1 MITDEAVTTII
12 EYLPQTLV
20 SLVLPDQISFSKVL
34 EVCKKMPKLKCISY
48 VSAPPDD
55 EDKFD
60 PSALEELERRFPHLK
75 IGKNWGSI
83 AMPGEGSEIWEIK
96 CQKANQFPVRQDF
109 AEHVIAMDKWMDD
122 MAQCDEIDH
131 LLGNTPEAP
140 QNLH

>member
-20 SLVLPDQISFSKVL
+20 SLVLPDQISFSKVV

-83 AMPGEGSEIWEIK
+83 AMPGRV
-96 CQKANQFPVRQDF
+96 ANVVTVHND
-109 AEHVIAMDKWMDD
+109 
-122 MAQCDEIDH
+122 
-131 LLGNTPEAP
+131 LLTE
-140 QNLH
+140 